1 MRVSA
6 ELPVNTKFR
15 LKLVTHISGNSEM
28 ADQFHFRQK
37 IAKKKNPKKSIKN
50 NTRQQYLLFLP

>member
-37 IAKKKNPKKSIKN
+37 IAKKKKPKKI
-50 NTRQQYLLFLP
+50 Y